1 MDDLHN
7 ILPLLRQF
15 GLSPDQLGPERLEQ
29 LMKISDKIS
38 NPEAI
43 NGELAS
49 QIMDILGITT
59 SRNNL
64 EEKKL
69 KKKKIGR
76 NTKCPCESGL
86 KWKKCCMPL
95 NN

>member
-1 MDDLHN
+1 MDNLHN

-15 GLSPDQLGPERLEQ
+15 GISPDQLGPERLEQ

-38 NPEAI
+38 DPEAI
-43 NGELAS
+43 NEELAS
-49 QIMDILGITT
+49 KVMDTLGITT
-59 SRNNL
+59 SHNNPQ
-64 EEKKL
+64 KKKP